1 MIKWG
6 SCVGRKPFF
15 YFLNSLVATDID
27 DYQSFKLA
35 EILFVNKLF
44 GLKKNKYIENDL

>member
-6 SCVGRKPFF
+6 SCVGKNPFF
-15 YFLNSLVATDID
+15 YFLNALVATDID

-35 EILFVNKLF
+35 EILYQKQTFWA
-44 GLKKNKYIENDL
+44 KKK